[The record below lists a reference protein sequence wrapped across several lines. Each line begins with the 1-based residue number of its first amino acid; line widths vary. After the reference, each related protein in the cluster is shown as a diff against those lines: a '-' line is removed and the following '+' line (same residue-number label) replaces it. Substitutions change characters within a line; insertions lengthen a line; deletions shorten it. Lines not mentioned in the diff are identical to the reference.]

1 MITRS
6 FLTTIIGFLI
16 GWILYLVIEPSTTFI
31 FLFGGFGYIIGLFL
45 DINDRKKQLEAF
57 HPSSIPSTHE
67 IFHSHELPEAVVIYS
82 IQDNTTSALLDYR
95 IEAKPENY
103 RLSVLK
109 NLQEFDFR
117 IIEDTTQTFFS
128 LCIEYPEFNYSSIRE
143 IHKQRT
149 EFFYDIE
156 ERSNDFQG
164 AIRKLIP
171 GIVINT
177 VQNPD
182 IFGSETEKGDKS
194 LTPSPYSSFPS
205 SPKKYSGIRPDKKE
219 NDSNSFFTIEG
230 NEEELES
237 EISESDSSSD
247 QIAEES
253 SISEKNIIEDLN
265 TTPTVIHDHNTLTS
279 MYTPPEENEDLN
291 LQQNKEIKSK
301 IDRESKT
308 LSILTAKQ
316 IEDSQDSIL
325 THDEIEK
332 DEKKSEIELIDF
344 EEEKKSTQGIIDYS
358 SLDNSSSM
366 PMDTVGQG
374 IFDKIDNAIKEK
386 EARLSKIKEKIP
398 TKDS

>member
-1 MITRS
+1 M
-6 FLTTIIGFLI
+6 
-16 GWILYLVIEPSTTFI
+16 
-31 FLFGGFGYIIGLFL
+31 
-45 DINDRKKQLEAF
+45 
-57 HPSSIPSTHE
+57 
-67 IFHSHELPEAVVIYS
+67 
-82 IQDNTTSALLDYR
+82 
-95 IEAKPENY
+95 
-103 RLSVLK
+103 
-109 NLQEFDFR
+109 
-117 IIEDTTQTFFS
+117 
-128 LCIEYPEFNYSSIRE
+128 
-143 IHKQRT
+143 HKQRT
-149 EFFYDIE
+149 QFFYDIE

-182 IFGSETEKGDKS
+182 IFGSETEKGDNS
-194 LTPSPYSSFPS
+194 LTPSPYSSFPP

-265 TTPTVIHDHNTLTS
+265 TTPTVIHDRDTLTS

-374 IFDKIDNAIKEK
+374 IFDKIDNAIKEQ